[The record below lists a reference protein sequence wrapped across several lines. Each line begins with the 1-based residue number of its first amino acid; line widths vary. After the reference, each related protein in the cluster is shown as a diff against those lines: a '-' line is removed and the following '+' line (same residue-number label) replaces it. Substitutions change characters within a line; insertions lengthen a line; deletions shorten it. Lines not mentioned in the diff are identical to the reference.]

1 MGTEYSID
9 EFCIKTPE
17 QGRGLGTRLLRE
29 IEICIREKGIQQIF
43 LQTERMVPAYEFYR
57 KNGFLNWMSMSPL
70 VKRI

>member
-43 LQTERMVPAYEFYR
+43 LQTERAVPAYEFYR
-57 KNGFLNWMSMSPL
+57 KNVFFELDEYVSL
-70 VKRI
+70 AKRI